1 MMFLYIAIVS
11 IALGAASFIPY
22 WSWLAFPG
30 FALGMAAWVWAVQM
44 KNAYPP
50 PEKREMTIVLGVVGA
65 GTGFAGI
72 FLMFTLASLLYG
84 GVMVF

>member
-1 MMFLYIAIVS
+1 MTFLYAAIISLV
-11 IALGAASFIPY
+11 LGAVSFVPY

-30 FALGMAAWVWAVQM
+30 FALGMAAWIWAVQM

-50 PEKREMTIVLGVVGA
+50 PRNRDIIILLGILGA

-72 FLMFTLASLLYG
+72 FFMFTLASLLYG